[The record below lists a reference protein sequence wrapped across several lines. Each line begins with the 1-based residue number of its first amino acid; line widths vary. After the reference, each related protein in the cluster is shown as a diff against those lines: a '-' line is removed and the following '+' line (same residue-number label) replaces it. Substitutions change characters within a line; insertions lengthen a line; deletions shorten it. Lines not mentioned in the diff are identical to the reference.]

1 MEFCITNL
9 LRKRRNSLC
18 ISIFSQRI
26 CGGKGPSKPVDAIA
40 RCCPRFLAWFLAAV
54 LCCSSLSVL
63 AANELEIPGMSAFT
77 PAQSPEPLPFTDVPE
92 NEYYYSPVQ
101 LLYSLGLVYGRSET
115 EFEPNGALTMAES
128 TVLAV
133 RVYEMYYGFQTDFKA
148 PEGSPWY
155 QVYLEKA
162 AEYEILPDGLPNADT
177 NLSRQDALRLLYRM
191 LPTEELS
198 AIRTVDRIPDLS
210 PALPYYGEIHTLYK
224 AGIVCG
230 RDAYG
235 TLDGSSAIS
244 RGEYI
249 ALLVRLILPDN
260 RVSSELRLA
269 SGMRVFSMPKLPMTN
284 PFTDVS
290 DSAWFQRNVVMLQN
304 LGLVAGQTETTFSPY
319 SNVTLGEAAAL
330 TVRIYEMYHGL
341 PITLP
346 NGSPWYRSYV
356 DSAVAYGILPS
367 DWTRYNASATR
378 EQCAYMIAHTLP
390 IRELGQKNQVTT
402 FKDLDQVTY
411 QTEVLSLYQ
420 SGILCGNDEY
430 GTFSGTASI
439 SRAEIAAMLVR
450 LILPAKRISFTLTPW
465 HNAKVLIIAGHGMKN
480 GRSLDTGAT
489 ATVNGVTYLEYE
501 ETRKLSELVVDS
513 LSEYADV
520 IYYPSDRDAYTDC
533 KAGVFYS
540 QVDLTDVDYALVI
553 HFNSYNYSANGSV
566 VIIPTQ
572 QSSSTIEECI
582 IQNVVNLGF
591 YNRGVVRQNF
601 VVPNAIL
608 NKGIPCGLLETCFI
622 DSSSDMRRYT
632 GNRQAIADAIADG
645 IAKGL
650 GLIDG

>member
-1 MEFCITNL
+1 M
-9 LRKRRNSLC
+9 
-18 ISIFSQRI
+18 
-26 CGGKGPSKPVDAIA
+26 G
-40 RCCPRFLAWFLAAV
+40 
-54 LCCSSLSVL
+54 
-63 AANELEIPGMSAFT
+63 AFT
-77 PAQSPEPLPFTDVPE
+77 PAQDLEPLPFTDVPE
-92 NEYYYSPVQ
+92 NEYYYSPIQ

-115 EFEPNGALTMAES
+115 EFEPNGALTMAEC
-128 TVLAV
+128 TALAV
-133 RVYEMYYGFQTDFKA
+133 RVYEMYYGCQTNLKA

-162 AEYEILPDGLPNADT
+162 AEYGILPEGLPHADAP
-177 NLSRQDALRLLYRM
+177 LSRQDALRLLYRM

-210 PALPYYGEIHTLYK
+210 PALPYYGEIHTLYE

-230 RDAYG
+230 RDEYG
-235 TLDGSSAIS
+235 TLDGSSAVS

-249 ALLVRLILPDN
+249 ALLVRLVLPDN
-260 RVSSELRLA
+260 RVSSALRLP
-269 SGMRVFSMPKLPMTN
+269 SGMGVFSTPKLPMTN

-290 DSAWFQRNVVMLQN
+290 DSDWFRRSVVMLQN

-319 SNVTLGEAAAL
+319 SNVTLGETAAL

-341 PITLP
+341 PTTLP
-346 NGSPWYRSYV
+346 SGSPWYRSYV

-367 DWTRYNASATR
+367 DWTGYDASATR

-390 IRELGQKNQVTT
+390 ASELGQKNQVTT

-411 QTEVLSLYQ
+411 QAEVLSLYQ

-430 GTFSGTASI
+430 GTFSGAAPI

-450 LILPAKRISFTLTPW
+450 LILPAERISFTLTPW

-480 GRSLDTGAT
+480 NGILDPGTI
-489 ATVNGVTYLEYE
+489 ATVNGVTYREYE
-501 ETRKLSELVVDS
+501 ETRKLSALVVDS

-533 KAGVFYS
+533 NTGVFYN

-553 HFNSYNYSANGSV
+553 HFNSYNYSANGTLAM
-566 VIIPTQ
+566 IPTQ
-572 QSSSTIEECI
+572 QSGSAIEGNI
-582 IQNVVNLGF
+582 LQNMAGLGF
-591 YNRGVVRQNF
+591 YSRGVSRQDF
-601 VVPNAIL
+601 VVPNTIL
-608 NKGIPCGLLETCFI
+608 RKGIPCGLLETCFI
-622 DSSSDMRRYT
+622 DSSSDMRRYA
-632 GNRQAIADAIADG
+632 GNRQAVADAIADG
-645 IAKGL
+645 IASGL